1 MKCLFLMFAVI
12 AVSCNQTKLGKTVTS
27 DADGNVSAKIDDS
40 EYVHMKSRDS
50 LSVEELEL
58 FKTLGKVL
66 YENVTV
72 ENNKFTFTLEKDS
85 FLNMGIPE
93 KYYDL
98 LMKNIEDNNRYLE
111 TEQSIELN
119 LDSLWLETAK
129 TVYYHPGQ

>member
-1 MKCLFLMFAVI
+1 MKCLFLMFAVL
-12 AVSCNQTKLGKTVTS
+12 AVSCNQTKLGKTATS
-27 DADGNVSAKIDDS
+27 DADESVSAKIDDS
-40 EYVHMKSRDS
+40 EYVHIKSRDS

-129 TVYYHPGQ
+129 TVYYHSGQ